1 MADEFRERQAGRRLR
16 TVSFDEAADD
26 GLAMMSDEASC
37 PMHAAAHQQR
47 LARLGEALQELPER
61 QREAFVLSRFD
72 GLTQDEVAARMQI
85 SRRMVVKHLARA
97 IAYCEVRVHYAT
109 VAQMQQLHRPA
120 ADPAGLDKNNNSDSA
135 LDDRRPSSL
144 PPDPLALHE
153 AAAEWLVR
161 RQDASWSAE
170 DARAGCVA
178 GRRAGAPTGVCAG
191 VAHLAGSGAS
201 APARAGFGCARRRAR
216 SRCAAIIAS
225 TRRPARLL
233 AEAAGPAGFLQG
245 LCCHLC
251 GSRPEQRLRLVSLG
265 QHPGYT
271 LNVATD
277 AGETRQLDLPDG
289 SHVALN
295 FNSTPRCATTRAAA
309 SWC

>member
-1 MADEFRERQAGRRLR
+1 M
-16 TVSFDEAADD
+16 
-26 GLAMMSDEASC
+26 
-37 PMHAAAHQQR
+37 
-47 LARLGEALQELPER
+47 
-61 QREAFVLSRFD
+61 LSRFD

-97 IAYCEVRVHYAT
+97 IAYCEVRVHYAR
-109 VAQMQQLHRPA
+109 LRRCSSCIGPPPIRPA
-120 ADPAGLDKNNNSDSA
+120 WTRTTIAIPL

-170 DARAGCVA
+170 DARELDAWLAAGPAHQQAYAQVSRTWQDLA
-178 GRRAGAPTGVCAG
+178 RVPRPALASDARG
-191 VAHLAGSGAS
+191 VAPL
-201 APARAGFGCARRRAR
+201 R
-216 SRCAAIIAS
+216 AIIAS

-295 FNSTPRCATTRAAA
+295 FNSTLQVRYYPRRRELVLNQGEGYFDVAPDARRPSPWMRAKAA
-309 SWC
+309 SPWSARPSTCAMRRMKSSSRSCTAACGCSPTATKPAPS

>member
-1 MADEFRERQAGRRLR
+1 MSRRPVLAPNDSPSSTSATNKSTIAKAYARWRLPLLRGLARFKGSIGSAEDALHDGVVKWVAADPALASTDEQGAYLRKTVLNGVADEFRERQAGRRLR

-135 LDDRRPSSL
+135 P
-144 PPDPLALHE
+144 
-153 AAAEWLVR
+153 
-161 RQDASWSAE
+161 
-170 DARAGCVA
+170 
-178 GRRAGAPTGVCAG
+178 
-191 VAHLAGSGAS
+191 
-201 APARAGFGCARRRAR
+201 
-216 SRCAAIIAS
+216 
-225 TRRPARLL
+225 
-233 AEAAGPAGFLQG
+233 
-245 LCCHLC
+245 
-251 GSRPEQRLRLVSLG
+251 
-265 QHPGYT
+265 
-271 LNVATD
+271 
-277 AGETRQLDLPDG
+277 
-289 SHVALN
+289 
-295 FNSTPRCATTRAAA
+295 
-309 SWC
+309 